1 MALTKIS
8 TGMLKQDAASSDLNI
23 DAGTLYLDVSNNR
36 VGIATT
42 SPGTPL
48 DVQSNS
54 SAEGI
59 RVRGRSSDNAYV
71 TKKIGWKVKT
81 SLKDGLTKTY
91 HWINQQ
97 INSGTNIDKFSKSNI
112 EK

>member
-1 MALTKIS
+1 MLPEIINIIEDIS
-8 TGMLKQDAASSDLNI
+8 SYQVDKNYQ
-23 DAGTLYLDVSNNR
+23 LDK
-36 VGIATT
+36 
-42 SPGTPL
+42 PL
-48 DVQSNS
+48 
-54 SAEGI
+54 G
-59 RVRGRSSDNAYV
+59 VRGRSSDNAYV

-97 INSGTNIDKFSKSNI
+97 INSGTNIDKFSKSNF